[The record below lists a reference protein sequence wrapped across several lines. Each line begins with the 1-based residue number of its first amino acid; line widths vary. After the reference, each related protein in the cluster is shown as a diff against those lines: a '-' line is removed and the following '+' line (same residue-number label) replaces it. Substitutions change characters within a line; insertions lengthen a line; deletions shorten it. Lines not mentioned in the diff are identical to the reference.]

1 MALLKKSRNYRLLMV
16 TYDLTDTRP
25 GDARYRQADA
35 ALTGHGDVFRPI
47 KQIRLLITKSTS
59 QRVKASLDQRLGRQ
73 TSIFIAPLKSIPAWR
88 VYGTAKR
95 REWRR
100 FVETAASRGV
110 DVKYLEEGSEGGA

>member
-1 MALLKKSRNYRLLMV
+1 MAQLKKPRNYRLLMV
-16 TYDLTDTRP
+16 TYDLTDTQS

-35 ALTGHGDVFRPI
+35 ALTSHGDLFRPI
-47 KQIRLLITKSTS
+47 KQIRLLLTKSTS

-100 FVETAASRGV
+100 FVEAAESRGV
-110 DVKYLEEGSEGGA
+110 EIKYLEEGSEGGA